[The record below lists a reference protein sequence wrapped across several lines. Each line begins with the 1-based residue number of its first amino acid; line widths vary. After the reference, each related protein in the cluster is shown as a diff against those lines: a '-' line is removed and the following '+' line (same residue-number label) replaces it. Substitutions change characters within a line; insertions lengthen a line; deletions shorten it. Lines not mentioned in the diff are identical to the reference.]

1 MRSYTILYM
10 PLSLK
15 IYIILALYIFKIVYH
30 SIDSKY
36 IIGSIFLINYIIFIN
51 LYFSKY
57 ISSFIF

>member
-10 PLSLK
+10 PLSIK
-15 IYIILALYIFKIVYH
+15 IYIILALYIFKIVYY
-30 SIDSKY
+30 SIDPKY